1 MPLTKMVR
9 KPVYKNKHAE
19 RGGKTPQ
26 KEENMS
32 LADMTKTIRQETG
45 MSQKQLA
52 EKIGTNQTEVSFI
65 ERGFIPLNPEKQIV
79 ILNIFN
85 EVIKGEKTLKEK
97 ENNKK

>member
-1 MPLTKMVR
+1 MTL
-9 KPVYKNKHAE
+9 A
-19 RGGKTPQ
+19 
-26 KEENMS
+26 NM
-32 LADMTKTIRQETG
+32 AKAIRQETG

-65 ERGFIPLNPEKQIV
+65 ERGFIPPAPEKQIA

-85 EVIKGEKTLKEK
+85 EVIKGEKTLKKK

>member
-1 MPLTKMVR
+1 MLSKGHRQVF
-9 KPVYKNKHAE
+9 KSKFCEIKQIAE

-52 EKIGTNQTEVSFI
+52 EMIGTNQTEVSFI
-65 ERGFIPLNPEKQIV
+65 ERGFIPLNPEKQIA
-79 ILNIFN
+79 ILKIFN
-85 EVIKGEKTLKEK
+85 EVIKGEK
-97 ENNKK
+97 ENV

>member
-1 MPLTKMVR
+1 
-9 KPVYKNKHAE
+9 
-19 RGGKTPQ
+19 
-26 KEENMS
+26 MS

-65 ERGFIPLNPEKQIV
+65 ERGFIPPAPEKQIA
-79 ILNIFN
+79 IENIFN
-85 EVIKGEKTLKEK
+85 EVIK